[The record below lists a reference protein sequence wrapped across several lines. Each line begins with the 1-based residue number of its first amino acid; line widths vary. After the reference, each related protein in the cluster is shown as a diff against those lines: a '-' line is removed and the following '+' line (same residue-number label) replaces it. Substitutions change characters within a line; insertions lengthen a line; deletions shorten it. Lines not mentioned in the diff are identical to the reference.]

1 MERKLYDIQCTNR
14 VDTVNIA
21 CIQGRYKEETWEK
34 ILILSKDSCMKFLC
48 AYFKAPFIPST
59 KNFWKIKNTTRDV
72 LSQYFYRKTKRNPM
86 IIPVIMNKK

>member
-1 MERKLYDIQCTNR
+1 MERNLYDIQCTNR

-48 AYFKAPFIPST
+48 AYFK
-59 KNFWKIKNTTRDV
+59 
-72 LSQYFYRKTKRNPM
+72 
-86 IIPVIMNKK
+86 NKKYNKRRNHAEQYKCHAISF